1 MCTYTLAAF
10 KIAGDIMTK
19 NDDLKIP
26 EGQIIAKWM
35 GIGIAIFAGLG
46 IPLSIITSNF
56 AFIGIGP
63 ALGVAVGLSI
73 GQGIENKYKK
83 EGRLRPLTDAEKKH
97 KKKTTLAGVAILTL
111 GVIVFTFIF
120 FLLILSSI

>member
-120 FLLILSSI
+120 FLRA

>member
-10 KIAGDIMTK
+10 KIAGDIMNK
-19 NDDLKIP
+19 NDVLKIP

-120 FLLILSSI
+120 FLRA

>member
-1 MCTYTLAAF
+1 
-10 KIAGDIMTK
+10 MTK

-56 AFIGIGP
+56 AFMLPIGTP
-63 ALGVAVGLSI
+63 ASAVAYSSRFISIAEMVRTGSLLSLLGVVAFATLLFF
-73 GQGIENKYKK
+73 YW
-83 EGRLRPLTDAEKKH
+83 PL
-97 KKKTTLAGVAILTL
+97 L
-111 GVIVFTFIF
+111 GYH
-120 FLLILSSI
+120 

>member
-1 MCTYTLAAF
+1 
-10 KIAGDIMTK
+10 MTK

-63 ALGVAVGLSI
+63 ALGVAVGL
-73 GQGIENKYKK
+73 
-83 EGRLRPLTDAEKKH
+83 
-97 KKKTTLAGVAILTL
+97 
-111 GVIVFTFIF
+111 
-120 FLLILSSI
+120 